1 MFYLF
6 LYLTGVHFRGE
17 LQRGGDISRQK
28 IKCQNSRNMWCL
40 IVRGTICRLQTHQP
54 TDHLFIYLFI
64 YFILTLVYKIVKN
77 NSTNK
82 YHLPTDPPTH
92 RLTII
97 KIEDQILNMFCT
109 SYFLKTFTLTD
120 FLLLLNNYY

>member
-1 MFYLF
+1 MP
-6 LYLTGVHFRGE
+6 TTDPPTHRP
-17 LQRGGDISRQK
+17 
-28 IKCQNSRNMWCL
+28 L
-40 IVRGTICRLQTHQP
+40 IY
-54 TDHLFIYLFI
+54 LFIYLFN